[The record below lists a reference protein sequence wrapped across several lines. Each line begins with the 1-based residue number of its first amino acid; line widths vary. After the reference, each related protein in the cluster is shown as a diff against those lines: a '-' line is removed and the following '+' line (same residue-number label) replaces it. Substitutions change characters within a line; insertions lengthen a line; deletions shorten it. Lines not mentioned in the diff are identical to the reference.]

1 MKLKIDP
8 EYVHLHQQ
16 VMKQIE
22 AEPERW
28 NQGSYVS
35 TRKMNEVGLE
45 AARLLA
51 LEVVDLNECGTTACY
66 AGWALHLLGYKVN
79 LFNQVFNED
88 GERDGGVFDK
98 AAEVLGLTT
107 DQADEIFHY
116 TAVQGKDVTVQQLKA
131 RVSRVTGVNFD

>member
-1 MKLKIDP
+1 MKLKIAP
-8 EYVHLHQQ
+8 EYVDLHQQ

-35 TRKMNEVGLE
+35 TRKMNEVGLDS
-45 AARLLA
+45 ARLLA

-66 AGWALHLLGYKVN
+66 AGWALHLTGFKVN

-98 AAEVLGLTT
+98 AAEVLGL
-107 DQADEIFHY
+107 DHGQADEIFHY
-116 TAVQGKDVTVQQLKA
+116 TSVRGKEVTVRQLKA
-131 RVSRVTGVNFD
+131 RVSRVTGIDFD